1 MNQTQLNSIKFVIND
16 IIRALINDKSVDF
29 NFHTKTI
36 NYIYNFTYNNIYQ
49 FVTNFLNDCEK
60 VYIVSK
66 LLVKKN
72 TSINNKYLSL
82 NQKCTYI
89 ISQYIYFDIY
99 IELKNLIY
107 NPISLSF

>member
-1 MNQTQLNSIKFVIND
+1 MDQTQLNSIKFVVND

-49 FVTNFLNDCEK
+49 YVTNFLDNFEK
-60 VYIVSK
+60 VYIVNK
-66 LLVKKN
+66 FLVKKN
-72 TSINNKYLSL
+72 SSINNNYFSL
-82 NQKCTYI
+82 DQKCAYI